1 MSSIPPAQ
9 GSDVTILI
17 TKVDSYPVCTFI
29 EFWANFG
36 LASATDYQSLAENI
50 QSPVNIFQEFEG
62 NPGDLCLI
70 HIDGTWYRS
79 RIVTRNGSNCQVL
92 LIDKG
97 ITCSTSTK
105 LLAWGKKEHFRL
117 PPEVE
122 LCVLANIWPHAPEN
136 RWSPFALEFMQT
148 LRGKTVKAHVQDVL
162 VKQRKFLLDIP
173 YITGQ
178 MYEMGLAKKLD
189 PRMFLDFVL
198 LPDSKTEA
206 EKFHQT
212 SIGEIEQLHKKD
224 LYMFP
229 KLSTGAVE
237 TVVVTEV
244 TNPQR
249 IFCQLKIFTE
259 ELKGLSEQITQR
271 CKGRMVSCTVGPEMI
286 GFPCAARAHDGNW
299 YRSLLQQVFPGS
311 QLAEVLNVDYGT
323 KQVVQIE
330 NLRPLAPEFFK
341 MPVVTYVCS
350 LYGIYDKGVG
360 WTSKQINYLK
370 SLLLHKTLIAKFQY
384 QSIAEGVYYVTL
396 YGDKNINLNTM
407 FCSQENSLLES
418 RETLCDYPTRNMTY
432 RIHHPPQFQITEGT
446 MLPSGLTNVVEAKT
460 ERLDTVENILPG
472 SCHVARVSHVSHP
485 AEFWIQMQNCANEL
499 DELIENIFQLYKS
512 SDGKH
517 VTEAPALGACCAAKA
532 SDGNFYRVIVLE
544 VGETKIKVFFMD
556 YGDTE
561 EVDGRDIRTLPDAL
575 KQIPRLALKC
585 SLAGLRPKG
594 LGWSSSAIKVFI
606 KMITDKLLNVH
617 VMEKHNDTF
626 VVTLTDPKSQEEKDI
641 GRLLCSSGLA
651 EYDEMKKTSRISTE
665 KSETGFLKES
675 GASFKTQDKIHSPS
689 EDLQIAKFKENMFT
703 VGSILD
709 VNVSCI
715 ESPNSFWCQLVKYSD
730 KLQSLMY
737 DMQAHYA
744 GSIFE
749 PLRETACVVRH
760 PQSGCWYRGLVIR
773 KHQTTHV
780 TVLFVDYGQ
789 TTTVSLHNVRNIRCE
804 FFDLPSQAFR
814 CGLYNPL
821 EVMSVEKNWNDKG
834 KEKFLNFVK
843 TATSNFVPLKCTVY
857 AVMYNE
863 EKLIVNIVD
872 LETPFESICT
882 SMAELAL
889 FTPGRKVHEASYRLD
904 TYYHS
909 THNVKVGTEEQV
921 TVTCV
926 NSVGQFYC
934 QLEKNADA
942 LKDLNKTV
950 NNLCSQLGN
959 VKPPPLFQ
967 KLCFAKYTD
976 GLWYRAQIKATQPS
990 ILVHFVDYGNT
1001 AEVDK
1006 SDLIP
1011 VPKEAKDIMS
1021 VPVQAVM
1028 CRLSDVPLYVPSEV
1042 NNWFEK
1048 SVTDCQFKALVLARE
1063 PDGSLLV
1070 ELYHNGTQI
1079 NSKMKDIFRLQK
1091 HTDPYQHPK
1100 APQNANRGKEA
1111 MSLSPQVI
1119 QKDNTPDPKPAHQ
1132 ATRPSRANLQ
1142 TEQTVKNASKELYRP
1157 PNQRQNQN
1165 KHIRNTENTENLP
1178 NSTLDTKSPPKHGNL
1193 LPQSDDPKLPK
1204 LEDLPKNSITLD
1216 MEADVYI
1223 SHYNS
1228 PTSFYVQLVREEDEI
1243 FSLQDKLNDPPST
1256 PKISITKVDVGDLVQ
1271 AVFPDD
1277 SLWYR
1282 AVVKQVLSNSL
1293 ALVEYVDFGDMAEL
1307 AFSKLAKL
1315 NQAFVQLPRYSTHC
1329 MLSKAGS
1336 LEPLDAEV
1344 VSTLRNHIGS
1354 NAEKILKCQFV
1365 QLSDVK
1371 WRVTLEDNGVQV
1383 TCQAPAG
1390 CPDIPSDSEHEMEN
1404 SSENS
1409 PNFNSLCYQHL
1420 KFTEGQQLD
1429 VYISV
1434 FCDAHKFWCQL
1445 ADTLALDEISKSLS
1459 EIGNAAYDTRAL
1471 SPGTPCIAFYAED
1484 QLWYR
1489 AEVLGKDGDV
1499 LSVVFVDYGNTAEI
1513 TGTDVREITP
1523 DLLQTPL
1530 QAFLCKLEGF
1540 DESHG
1545 SWNAGASDE
1554 LFSIAQ
1560 DKLLQMTVTR
1570 EDGKNMY
1577 VVKLECEGQRLNETM
1592 KKWWMTPTLENKPD
1606 VGKHMLDEKLDSID
1620 ASGKKTENE
1629 TPKSENTRGAA
1640 HVGMDQNYAVVTS
1653 TPKDFRSHVNFLHS
1667 SILSTVE
1674 ELCVSEIRSLNETSE
1689 EVNTVATLL
1698 IPEIETS
1705 VSQLDSGIQENV
1717 LPLKTFEK
1725 NIIES
1730 DQDFVEAA
1738 NESGIPWTPFE
1749 VADNL
1754 VCDCSVVGTC
1764 SDDPNVSTDDK
1775 KVANP
1780 AMSGKNVTM
1789 VCLDAVV
1796 NNVVPEETA
1805 VDTSEGSELIPS
1817 ESFLVPVVQQLQ
1829 DAPEQQNEDDV
1840 IPQHEDTHAKEMNA
1854 ATIPNETFEENASS
1868 DPPPFDTD
1876 IFSESHIGTVS
1887 VPDVAGALAE
1897 KVIDSDEALTD
1908 PDEQSDGV
1916 MTARNRCH
1924 ISVTREE
1931 MVPNEPLLPF
1941 DSPIEQV
1948 IALSFDA
1955 EAGYHTHLCPDEKDV
1970 EEVICLIKDM
1980 RLTDA
1985 HNKQVYEAAMLDQE
1999 EVDLEN
2005 WDDKDSSDAGNAG
2018 PLSPDDSAGDVL
2030 SDPIQLPVVVKDET
2044 EE

>member
-29 EFWANFG
+29 EFWAKFG

-97 ITCSTSTK
+97 ITCSTTTK
-105 LLAWGKKEHFRL
+105 LLAWGKKEHFHL

-189 PRMFLDFVL
+189 ARMFLDFVL

-206 EKFHQT
+206 ERFHQM
-212 SIGEIEQLHKKD
+212 GEVEQLHKKD

-271 CKGRMVSCTVGPEMI
+271 CKGRMVSCPVGPEMI

-311 QLAEVLNVDYGT
+311 QLVEVLNVDYGT

-330 NLRPLAPEFFK
+330 NVRPLAPEFFK

-350 LYGIYDKGVG
+350 LHGIFDKGVG

-407 FCSQENSLLES
+407 FSSQENSLLES
-418 RETLCDYPTRNMTY
+418 RETLCDYPTGNMTY
-432 RIHHPPQFQITEGT
+432 SIHHPPQFQITEGI
-446 MLPSGLTNVVEAKT
+446 MLASGLTNVVEAKT

-472 SCHVARVSHVSHP
+472 SSHVARVSHVSHP

-499 DELIENIFQLYKS
+499 DELIENIFQLFKS
-512 SDGKH
+512 SEGKH
-517 VTEAPALGACCAAKA
+517 VMEAPALGACCAAKA
-532 SDGNFYRVIVLE
+532 SDGDFYRAIVLE

-561 EVDGRDIRTLPDAL
+561 EVDGSDIRTLPDEL
-575 KQIPRLALKC
+575 KQMPRFALKC
-585 SLAGLRPKG
+585 SLAGLKPKG

-626 VVTLTDPKSQEEKDI
+626 VVTLTDPESQEEKDI

-651 EYDEMKKTSRISTE
+651 EYDEMKKTSQISTE
-665 KSETGFLKES
+665 KSGFLKES
-675 GASFKTQDKIHSPS
+675 EASFKTQDEIPS
-689 EDLQIAKFKENMFT
+689 LSKDLQIAKFKENMFT

-749 PLRETACVVRH
+749 PLLETACVVRH
-760 PQSGCWYRGLVIR
+760 PQSGYWYRGLVIR
-773 KHQTTHV
+773 RHQTTHV

-789 TTTVSLHNVRNIRCE
+789 TMTVSLHNVRNIRCE

-821 EVMSVEKNWNDKG
+821 EVMSVEKNWNEKG

-843 TATSNFVPLKCTVY
+843 TATSNLVPLKCTVY

-863 EKLIVNIVD
+863 EKLIINIVD

-889 FTPGRKVHEASYRLD
+889 FTPGRIVHEPSYRLD

-926 NSVGQFYC
+926 NTVGQFYC

-950 NNLCSQLGN
+950 NDLCNQLGN

-1028 CRLSDVPLYVPSEV
+1028 CRLSDVPLYVPSKV

-1079 NSKMKDIFRLQK
+1079 NSKMKDIFQLQK

-1111 MSLSPQVI
+1111 MSFSPQVI
-1119 QKDNTPDPKPAHQ
+1119 QKNNTPDPKPAHQ
-1132 ATRPSRANLQ
+1132 PTQPSRANL
-1142 TEQTVKNASKELYRP
+1142 QTVKNASKELYRT

-1165 KHIRNTENTENLP
+1165 KHISNTENLT
-1178 NSTLDTKSPPKHGNL
+1178 NSTLDTKSPPKPGNL
-1193 LPQSDDPKLPK
+1193 LPQTDDPKLPK

-1243 FSLQDKLNDPPST
+1243 FSLQDKLNDPPTT

-1293 ALVEYVDFGDMAEL
+1293 ALVEYVDFGNTAEL

-1315 NQAFVQLPRYSTHC
+1315 NQDFVQLPRYSTHC
-1329 MLSKAGS
+1329 MLSKAES
-1336 LEPLDAEV
+1336 LEILDAEV
-1344 VSTLRNHIGS
+1344 VSTLKNHIGS
-1354 NAEKILKCQFV
+1354 NPEKILKCQFV

-1371 WRVTLEDNGVQV
+1371 WRVTLDDNGVQV
-1383 TCQAPAG
+1383 TCQAPAR
-1390 CPDIPSDSEHEMEN
+1390 CPDIPSDSEHKMEN

-1409 PNFNSLCYQHL
+1409 PNFDSLCYQHL
-1420 KFTEGQQLD
+1420 EFTEGQQLD

-1445 ADTLALDEISKSLS
+1445 ADSLALDEISESLS
-1459 EIGNAAYDTRAL
+1459 EIGNAANDTPDSAL
-1471 SPGTPCIAFYAED
+1471 SPGTPCVAFYAEE
-1484 QLWYR
+1484 QLWHR
-1489 AEVLGKDGDV
+1489 AEVLDKDGDV

-1513 TGTDVREITP
+1513 SGTDVREITP
-1523 DLLQTPL
+1523 DLLQTPS

-1545 SWNAGASDE
+1545 SWSAGAFDE
-1554 LFSIAQ
+1554 IFSIAQ

-1592 KKWWMTPTLENKPD
+1592 KKWWMTPTL
-1606 VGKHMLDEKLDSID
+1606 DEKLDSID

-1629 TPKSENTRGAA
+1629 TPESENTRGAA
-1640 HVGMDQNYAVVTS
+1640 HVGMDQNDGVVTS
-1653 TPKDFRSHVNFLHS
+1653 TPKDFRSHLDCLHT

-1674 ELCVSEIRSLNETSE
+1674 EMCVSEIRSLNETSE
-1689 EVNTVATLL
+1689 E
-1698 IPEIETS
+1698 I
-1705 VSQLDSGIQENV
+1705 
-1717 LPLKTFEK
+1717 FEK

-1738 NESGIPWTPFE
+1738 NESGIPLTPFE

-1754 VCDCSVVGTC
+1754 VCDCSVVQTC

-1789 VCLDAVV
+1789 VCHDAIV
-1796 NNVVPEETA
+1796 NNVVPEKTA

-1817 ESFLVPVVQQLQ
+1817 ESSFVPVLQ
-1829 DAPEQQNEDDV
+1829 KLQGK
-1840 IPQHEDTHAKEMNA
+1840 H
-1854 ATIPNETFEENASS
+1854 
-1868 DPPPFDTD
+1868 
-1876 IFSESHIGTVS
+1876 FS
-1887 VPDVAGALAE
+1887 
-1897 KVIDSDEALTD
+1897 
-1908 PDEQSDGV
+1908 
-1916 MTARNRCH
+1916 
-1924 ISVTREE
+1924 
-1931 MVPNEPLLPF
+1931 
-1941 DSPIEQV
+1941 
-1948 IALSFDA
+1948 
-1955 EAGYHTHLCPDEKDV
+1955 
-1970 EEVICLIKDM
+1970 
-1980 RLTDA
+1980 
-1985 HNKQVYEAAMLDQE
+1985 
-1999 EVDLEN
+1999 
-2005 WDDKDSSDAGNAG
+2005 
-2018 PLSPDDSAGDVL
+2018 
-2030 SDPIQLPVVVKDET
+2030 
-2044 EE
+2044 